1 MLAVMTFEDIT
12 GDGRLWAVRYE
23 GHPDNILSM
32 TFEKWNDQDWLKDF
46 FVANSCDLSSYFKIT
61 NLNQAMYDTISDAQ
75 ELECVILDSISSDKL
90 DSLFKPL
97 ENLRASEVL
106 LGKEKAKGA
115 RNFRH
120 DSWLRLYAIRFQR
133 NSYLVTGGAIKLTR
147 TMKEREHTL
156 EELRKL
162 ENVRN
167 FLLSEGAYDIDGFY
181 DLIQNTNSSLIF
193 PDPKRLWQ

>member
-23 GHPDNILSM
+23 GHPDNILAM
-32 TFEKWNDQDWLKDF
+32 TFEKWND
-46 FVANSCDLSSYFKIT
+46 
-61 NLNQAMYDTISDAQ
+61 
-75 ELECVILDSISSDKL
+75 
-90 DSLFKPL
+90 
-97 ENLRASEVL
+97 
-106 LGKEKAKGA
+106 
-115 RNFRH
+115 H
-120 DSWLRLYAIRFQR
+120 DWLRLYAIRFQR

-181 DLIQNTNSSLIF
+181 DLIQNT
-193 PDPKRLWQ
+193 R

>member
-1 MLAVMTFEDIT
+1 MTFEDIT
-12 GDGRLWAVRYE
+12 GDGKLWAVRYE
-23 GHPDNILSM
+23 EDAANILAM
-32 TFEKWNDQDWLKDF
+32 TFARWNDPYRLRDF

-61 NLNQAMYDTISDAQ
+61 NLNQAIYDTISDSQ

-97 ENLRASEVL
+97 ENMRASEVL
-106 LGKEKAKGA
+106 LGKEKAKGTKSY
-115 RNFRH
+115 RH
-120 DSWLRLYAIRFQR
+120 DSWLRLYAIRFDR

-147 TMKEREHTL
+147 TMQEREHTL

-162 ENVRN
+162 EKVRN

-181 DLIQNTNSSLIF
+181 DLIQN
-193 PDPKRLWQ
+193 KR

>member
-1 MLAVMTFEDIT
+1 MTFEDIT

-23 GHPDNILSM
+23 EDAANILAM
-32 TFEKWNDQDWLKDF
+32 TFERWNDPYWLRDF
-46 FVANSCDLSSYFKIT
+46 FVSNSCDLSSYFKIT
-61 NLNQAMYDTISDAQ
+61 NLNQAIYDTISDSQ

-97 ENLRASEVL
+97 ENMRASEVL
-106 LGKEKAKGA
+106 LGKEKAKGTKSY
-115 RNFRH
+115 RH
-120 DSWLRLYAIRFQR
+120 DSWLRLYAIRFDR

-147 TMKEREHTL
+147 TMQEREHTL

-162 ENVRN
+162 EKVRN

-181 DLIQNTNSSLIF
+181 DLIQN
-193 PDPKRLWQ
+193 KR

>member
-1 MLAVMTFEDIT
+1 MTFEDIT

-23 GHPDNILSM
+23 EDATNILAM
-32 TFEKWNDQDWLKDF
+32 TFERWHDPYWLRDF

-61 NLNQAMYDTISDAQ
+61 NLNQAIYDTISDSQ

-97 ENLRASEVL
+97 ENMRASEVL
-106 LGKEKAKGA
+106 LSKEKAKGTKSA
-115 RNFRH
+115 RH
-120 DSWLRLYAIRFQR
+120 DSWLRLYAIRFDR

-147 TMKEREHTL
+147 TMQEREHTL

-162 ENVRN
+162 EKVRN
-167 FLLSEGAYDIDGFY
+167 FLVSEGAYDIDGFY
-181 DLIQNTNSSLIF
+181 DLIQN
-193 PDPKRLWQ
+193 KR

>member
-1 MLAVMTFEDIT
+1 MLEVMNFEDIT
-12 GDGRLWAVRYE
+12 GDGCLWAVRYA
-23 GHPDNILSM
+23 GDPDNILAM

-61 NLNQAMYDTISDAQ
+61 NLNQAIYDTISDAQ

-115 RNFRH
+115 RNF
-120 DSWLRLYAIRFQR
+120 
-133 NSYLVTGGAIKLTR
+133 
-147 TMKEREHTL
+147 
-156 EELRKL
+156 
-162 ENVRN
+162 
-167 FLLSEGAYDIDGFY
+167 LLSEGACDMDGFY
-181 DLIQNTNSSLIF
+181 DLIQN
-193 PDPKRLWQ
+193 KR